1 MTPTCRLVAKAV
13 MKAVVYLTLCT
24 VIMCVHMTVCN
35 CILCVWVCICVSVCV
50 FGGGVGA
57 LFVQWPHTIEAH
69 QKEVNN
75 SCQKVVYLAY

>member
-1 MTPTCRLVAKAV
+1 M
-13 MKAVVYLTLCT
+13 YLTLCT

-35 CILCVWVCICVSVCV
+35 CIVCVGVSVCLCV
-50 FGGGVGA
+50 YLVVVWGHCLCNGHILG
-57 LFVQWPHTIEAH
+57 AH